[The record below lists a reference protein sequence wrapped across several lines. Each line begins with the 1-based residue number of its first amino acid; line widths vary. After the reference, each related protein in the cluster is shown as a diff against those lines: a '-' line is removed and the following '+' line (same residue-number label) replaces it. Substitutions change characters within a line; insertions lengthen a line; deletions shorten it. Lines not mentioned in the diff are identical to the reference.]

1 MATGD
6 AEQGTRPSGEQS
18 PLLGIKTSSG
28 GDLDDGQS
36 KSEGKIITI
45 IWMVIAGI
53 FIVDLILMFTLP
65 AVKDWDPFP
74 NPGKILNSAPVIDG
88 HIGQFIPMF
97 TTPSSWLIL
106 RVHNQICLGSFGRA
120 MRTMCLRS
128 VSTRKC
134 QGMLT
139 YRD

>member
-1 MATGD
+1 MTTDD
-6 AEQGTRPSGEQS
+6 AEQGTQPSGEKS
-18 PLLGIKTSSG
+18 PLLGIQTSSG
-28 GDLDDGQS
+28 DDLGDGQS
-36 KSEGKIITI
+36 KPEGKTIAI
-45 IWMVIAGI
+45 IWMVLTGV

-65 AVKDWDPFP
+65 VKDWGDPFP
-74 NPGKILNSAPVIDG
+74 SPGKILNSAPVIDG

-97 TTPSSWLIL
+97 TTSLSRVYL
-106 RVHNQICLGSFGRA
+106 RAHNQICLCSFGRA

-128 VSTRKC
+128 VSTRRC